1 MMLGCGGT
9 AASPGGSNGS
19 STPAPTTNTGTP
31 AQPTAPGAVTVTAG
45 QISSGVDIAVSAAQS
60 SPAPNAEDLGVA
72 ALTGAG
78 SAYNTG
84 DVIHRGQTARVL
96 LFGPGLSGDMQV
108 SIRGPSDITIASI
121 NAITSTTSTPG
132 ITFMATVAPN
142 AALGARTVVLQN
154 AKGDITTFTGGLEV
168 LP

>member
-1 MMLGCGGT
+1 M
-9 AASPGGSNGS
+9 
-19 STPAPTTNTGTP
+19 
-31 AQPTAPGAVTVTAG
+31 
-45 QISSGVDIAVSAAQS
+45 
-60 SPAPNAEDLGVA
+60 
-72 ALTGAG
+72 
-78 SAYNTG
+78 
-84 DVIHRGQTARVL
+84 
-96 LFGPGLSGDMQV
+96 